1 MRRHSLS
8 TSVASA
14 NHLRGAPSV
23 RTTMRDQMSPHVRE
37 AIQAESKAQIAN
49 RVSVIFA
56 LSAVFLLAAVPANRE
71 LGADIWHR
79 LMIARVGGAVVQLVL
94 AVALRASR
102 HASWTQVITLALAT
116 FASGFA
122 TTLAVAVLTGDPWL
136 LVFVLVLVLM
146 LTYVIFPWGVLPHVV
161 LTVLALACLAGV
173 LDQLSVNVMVAVVA
187 AFAISNYAAIVFD
200 RQYMRTKAGE
210 LLREGHERV
219 LELIAGDAAPGA
231 VFGELLRIL
240 AQQAPELRA
249 AVVLPDRETGTLH
262 VPASAGLA
270 EAYVAALA
278 DTRLDDDN
286 AITAALRDGQ
296 PTFVALIDEETC
308 SRRPYDAA
316 HASGIASCWSVPL
329 RGVSDTVLGAIVVHR
344 RAAGRPTRRQRELV
358 SGLGRLAVVAL
369 ERQVARVQ
377 LEQSFAELEG
387 ARRRAEEQSVQLA
400 EARDE
405 AFASARAKSEFLANM
420 SHEIRTPLNGVIGLT
435 ELLLDSPLAE
445 GDREHVVTVR
455 RCGEHLLGVINDILD
470 FSKIE
475 AGKMPIDSI
484 DFEVG
489 AVVEEAAELVA
500 AQAQDRGLE
509 LLCDV
514 PSDAARAVTGDPAR
528 LRQVLLNLLGNAVKF
543 TERGEVAVEVRLL
556 RETATSVVMRIV
568 VRDTGIGIPQER
580 HAAIFES
587 FTQADG
593 STTRRHGGTGLGL
606 TICRQLVELMGGRIG
621 LESATGGGST
631 FWIELALPKAQ
642 VESRRAVGADRLTG
656 LQVLMVDDNETNRL
670 ILRRTLAAW
679 GCHTVEASAGVEA
692 LLRLDEQHAAGTPIR
707 IAILDMHMPEMDGQ
721 ELARRI
727 QADARFAE
735 LPLVLLSSMGAL
747 ADARQMGFAEA
758 LAKPVRQATL
768 LRAILSALGGRVE
781 PRPAEP
787 APAFRALSER
797 LRVLLAED
805 NRVNRLVAIN
815 MLQRFGCDV
824 DAAETGREAVEAVAA
839 KEYDLVLMDVQ
850 MPEMDGFEATAEIR
864 RREAPGQRL
873 PIIAMTAHA
882 MHGDQ
887 ERCLAAGMDDYV
899 AKPVTRA
906 ALVAKLERWI
916 VERRGRA
923 AAARRRQTADVA
935 KEAAQD
941 AAGTSGPASA
951 TLDRA

>member
-1 MRRHSLS
+1 
-8 TSVASA
+8 
-14 NHLRGAPSV
+14 
-23 RTTMRDQMSPHVRE
+23 MSSHVRD
-37 AIQAESKAQIAN
+37 AVRAENKAPIAN

-56 LSAVFLLAAVPANRE
+56 LSAVFLLAAVPANRD
-71 LGADIWHR
+71 LGPEIWNR
-79 LMIARVGGAVVQLVL
+79 LVVARVGGALLQLVL
-94 AVALRASR
+94 AFCLRASR
-102 HASWTQVITLALAT
+102 DASWTQVVTLAIAN
-116 FASGFA
+116 FAAGFG
-122 TTLAVAVLTGDPWL
+122 TTLAVSLLTGDPWL

-146 LTYVIFPWGVLPHVV
+146 LTYVIFPWGVVPHVV
-161 LTVLALACLAGV
+161 LTAMALVCLGAV
-173 LDQLSVNVMVAVVA
+173 FDQLSVNVVVALLA
-187 AFAISNYAAIVFD
+187 AFAISIYAAIVFD

-219 LELIAGDAAPGA
+219 LGLIAGDAEAEV
-231 VFGELLRIL
+231 VFDELLRIL
-240 AQQAPELRA
+240 EQQAPELCA
-249 AVVLPDRETGTLH
+249 AVLLPERDTGSIRVAASIGLDET
-262 VPASAGLA
+262 
-270 EAYVAALA
+270 YVAAL
-278 DTRLDDDN
+278 DGTPLDAGN
-286 AITAALRDGQ
+286 AFGAVFLRGE
-296 PTFVALIDEETC
+296 PTFVAVLGDDPRTAHV
-308 SRRPYDAA
+308 RDAG
-316 HASGIASCWSVPL
+316 HASGVLSCWSVPL
-329 RGVSDTVLGAIVVHR
+329 CDARDAVLGAFAVHR
-344 RAAGRPTRRQRELV
+344 GTFGQPSRRQRELV
-358 SGLGRLAVVAL
+358 EGLARLAVVAL
-369 ERQVARVQ
+369 ERHEARHQ
-377 LEQSFAELEG
+377 LSRYIADLDG
-387 ARRRAEEQSVQLA
+387 ARARAEEQAVQLA

-500 AQAQDRGLE
+500 AQAQEKGVE

-514 PSDAARAVTGDPAR
+514 PPEAARGVTGDPAR

-543 TERGEVAVEVRLL
+543 TEKGEAAVEGRRL
-556 RETATSVVMRIV
+556 RETAASVVVRID
-568 VRDTGIGIPQER
+568 VRDTGIGIPKDR

-606 TICRQLVELMGGRIG
+606 TICRQLVHLMGGRIG
-621 LESATGGGST
+621 LESEAGRGST
-631 FWIELALPKAQ
+631 FWLELALPKAE
-642 VESRRAVGADRLTG
+642 VDTRRSAGAERLQG
-656 LQVLMVDDNETNRL
+656 LYVLVVDDNETNRL
-670 ILRRTLAAW
+670 ILRRTLDAW
-679 GCHTVEASAGVEA
+679 GCRIVEAASGGEG
-692 LLRLDEQHAAGTPIR
+692 LERLAACDAAGTPVR
-707 IAILDMHMPEMDGQ
+707 LAILDMHMPEMDGQ

-727 QADARFAE
+727 RDDARFADV
-735 LPLVLLSSMGAL
+735 PLVLLSSVGAL

-768 LRAILSALGGRVE
+768 LRAILSALGGGSAERPVE
-781 PRPAEP
+781 QE
-787 APAFRALSER
+787 PAFRALSER

-815 MLQRFGCDV
+815 MLKRFGCDV

-839 KEYDLVLMDVQ
+839 NEYDLVLMDVQ

-864 RREAPGQRL
+864 RREAAGGRRL

-882 MHGDQ
+882 MTGDQ

-899 AKPVTRA
+899 AKPVTRE

-916 VERRGRA
+916 VERRGRE
-923 AAARRRQTADVA
+923 AAARRRLA
-935 KEAAQD
+935 KN
-941 AAGTSGPASA
+941 AAGAAGPDSA
-951 TLDRA
+951 TTTG